1 MSKSSQQFYDHQ
13 REFGNVEQAEQMYLI
28 EQAEY
33 LHEIN
38 ETFRNNSRGN
48 SISDSKI

>member
-1 MSKSSQQFYDHQ
+1 MSKSSQQYYDHQ

-33 LHEIN
+33 LYEIS
-38 ETFRNNSRGN
+38 ERNTRKDNDN
-48 SISDSKI
+48 N